1 MHTPFCEM
9 AKTLGSRVRARPR
22 FELLLT
28 CGDVTL
34 TRVERSTGM
43 SGRTAGSDDARRDR
57 FEALYRA
64 SFDDVTRFV
73 ARRVDAPSDVAD
85 LVAATFTIAL
95 DAWDGYDPSR
105 APEIAWLLGIAR
117 NLLARRVREKS
128 YEQSL
133 LARVDRTSMLSST
146 ELEELED
153 LIDAVRLAPAVAA
166 AVARVLTE
174 NERDLFVLVHEDDLS
189 VASAA
194 RVLGIS
200 AVSARMRLARARRR
214 VRAAIASPPRPT
226 SPESDLATEGCHER

>member
-1 MHTPFCEM
+1 
-9 AKTLGSRVRARPR
+9 V
-22 FELLLT
+22 
-28 CGDVTL
+28 
-34 TRVERSTGM
+34 
-43 SGRTAGSDDARRDR
+43 RRDR

-85 LVAATFTIAL
+85 LVAATFTVAF
-95 DAWDGYDPSR
+95 DAWDEYDPSR
-105 APEIAWLLGIAR
+105 APEIAWLFGIAR
-117 NLLARRVREKS
+117 NLLARRVRDKA
-128 YEQSL
+128 YEQGL
-133 LARVDRTSMLSST
+133 LARVDRPSLLSGA

-214 VRAAIASPPRPT
+214 VRAAVASPPHSKPSESEFADGRT
-226 SPESDLATEGCHER
+226 S

>member
-1 MHTPFCEM
+1 MVGADELVGGV
-9 AKTLGSRVRARPR
+9 TLG
-22 FELLLT
+22 
-28 CGDVTL
+28 
-34 TRVERSTGM
+34 RVERSRGM
-43 SGRTAGSDDARRDR
+43 GGRTAGSDDARRDR

-64 SFDDVTRFV
+64 SFDDVTRFI

-85 LVAATFTIAL
+85 LVAATFTVAY
-95 DAWDGYDPSR
+95 DAWDAYDSSR

-133 LARVDRTSMLSST
+133 LARVDRPSLLSSA

-189 VASAA
+189 VADAA

-214 VRAAIASPPRPT
+214 VRAAIT
-226 SPESDLATEGCHER
+226 SPALSKPSESEFADGRMS